1 MRPASASSGVFRE
14 LVNAAIVSPFLFC
27 ACAIAAQ
34 NYSVLK
40 SAVSCRRAL
49 APANPRELRLR
60 SRIEDAGLC
69 ARRLAPDEILG
80 ADPQVRTN
88 RHFRCAQSAP
98 GACASFALTA
108 ASAPPHRAARLAF
121 ESDFPK
127 CHGR

>member
-1 MRPASASSGVFRE
+1 MR
-14 LVNAAIVSPFLFC
+14 N
-27 ACAIAAQ
+27 
-34 NYSVLK
+34 
-40 SAVSCRRAL
+40 RRAKLFSSKICCELSPAL
-49 APANPRELRLR
+49 AHANPRELRLR

-69 ARRLAPDEILG
+69 ARRFAPDEILG

-121 ESDFPK
+121 ESDFAK
-127 CHGR
+127 CHGRLPRREFLE